1 MKKKLI
7 KNKMIKNKTTII
19 PKNRKVMYFPPEVN
33 DAIVEYVRSDDHTTR
48 NKIYNTRIKYSFE
61 KLAENVLNNWKFP
74 YVTDTFRNKKVEVVS
89 HLMLNLEKYDIAK
102 GNAFSYF
109 TYAARNYLIIYN
121 NSNFNKLKSEVRIN
135 LEESKDDIN
144 RMLDIK
150 DFHVEYDNFQDEKK
164 EFVGMII
171 EFFDNN
177 LQKIFKKQVDL
188 KIGYAILQLIQNYED
203 IENFNKKNIYI
214 LIKELTNSR
223 AQNITRI
230 LNKMKSI
237 YCHLLHEYNSTG
249 EISMKY
255 GIIVRNSGVFFK

>member
-1 MKKKLI
+1 M
-7 KNKMIKNKTTII
+7 NKQEAWRYYKTW
-19 PKNRKVMYFPPEVN
+19 M
-33 DAIVEYVRSDDHTTR
+33 H
-48 NKIYNTRIKYSFE
+48 E
-61 KLAENVLNNWKFP
+61 K
-74 YVTDTFRNKKVEVVS
+74 
-89 HLMLNLEKYDIAK
+89 
-102 GNAFSYF
+102 
-109 TYAARNYLIIYN
+109 TYCKA
-121 NSNFNKLKSEVRIN
+121 LKSEVRIN

>member
-1 MKKKLI
+1 MPALKDSPDTLTFGEAIERLKKNPDDPELQELR
-7 KNKMIKNKTTII
+7 KTFGSFKKQFI
-19 PKNRKVMYFPPEVN
+19 PSQKELAAIAKSVSSIVEQSAVLQSITQVQENAKRLTTFFDSFRVN
-33 DAIVEYVRSDDHTTR
+33 DAISQLQQAQAWQNGPTHLLSIPPSSEVETQ
-48 NKIYNTRIKYSFE
+48 IKLDE
-61 KLAENVLNNWKFP
+61 VNN
-74 YVTDTFRNKKVEVVS
+74 
-89 HLMLNLEKYDIAK
+89 NLE
-102 GNAFSYF
+102 
-109 TYAARNYLIIYN
+109 
-121 NSNFNKLKSEVRIN
+121 
-135 LEESKDDIN
+135 
-144 RMLDIK
+144 
-150 DFHVEYDNFQDEKK
+150 
-164 EFVGMII
+164 
-171 EFFDNN
+171 
-177 LQKIFKKQVDL
+177 KIFKKQVDL